1 MFHSKHCK
9 VAKLPCNM
17 QGKFYSQGSALV
29 IAIFVIIVMSLLGA
43 ALVKM
48 MDSSQ
53 ESVVY
58 EVLGTRAYAAAQT
71 GVQWQLG
78 ELFPIG
84 SSARRCSA
92 VSNVPPLINQVEGF
106 TSCKIENPIECSDF
120 LHQGVV
126 YYTIKSTGQCDLDGE
141 STSRIIEVEARS
153 IQ

>member
-1 MFHSKHCK
+1 MQYR
-9 VAKLPCNM
+9 VAKLPRNM
-17 QGKFYSQGSALV
+17 QGIFYCRGSALV
-29 IAIFVIIVMSLLGA
+29 IAIFVIIIMSLLGA

-48 MDSSQ
+48 MASSQ

-84 SSARRCSA
+84 SSAKRCSA
-92 VSNVPPLINQVEGF
+92 VNKVPPTISQAKGF
-106 TSCKIENPIECSDF
+106 NGCEIASPIECNDF
-120 LHQGVV
+120 SHQGII
-126 YYTIKSTGQCDLDGE
+126 YYTIKSIGQCDLDGE